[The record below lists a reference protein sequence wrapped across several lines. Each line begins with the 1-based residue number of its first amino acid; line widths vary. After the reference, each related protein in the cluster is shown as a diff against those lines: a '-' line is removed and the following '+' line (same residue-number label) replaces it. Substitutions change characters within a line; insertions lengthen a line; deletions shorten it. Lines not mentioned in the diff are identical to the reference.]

1 MKQIVPVAASE
12 INLIILFVRTDIS
25 VLPISLVLSA
35 LAKICSLAFLAV
47 LIVLFAIRR
56 PPRLRSRGLY
66 PRFVA
71 LAGTWIGVGIVQ
83 LPPRQFSSLDPFISV
98 FLLIAGTTFA
108 ICSLLALSRSMS
120 IMPEARQLVTRWPY
134 SVIRHPLY
142 LGEMAATAGV
152 AMQYLMPWA
161 FVVLAAHCLF
171 QFERM
176 RNEERVLTEAF
187 PEYKDYMARTAR
199 LLPGLY

>member
-1 MKQIVPVAASE
+1 
-12 INLIILFVRTDIS
+12 
-25 VLPISLVLSA
+25 
-35 LAKICSLAFLAV
+35 
-47 LIVLFAIRR
+47 
-56 PPRLRSRGLY
+56 
-66 PRFVA
+66 
-71 LAGTWIGVGIVQ
+71 
-83 LPPRQFSSLDPFISV
+83 
-98 FLLIAGTTFA
+98 
-108 ICSLLALSRSMS
+108 MS

-161 FVVLAAHCLF
+161 LVVFAVNCFF

-176 RNEERVLTEAF
+176 KNEERILMEIF
-187 PEYKDYMARTAR
+187 PEYKEHMRRTAR